1 MKKIIDIQDK
11 NLAPDDIIVYDGK
24 QWITVKKDYFL
35 GELKNKN
42 IILENQIKELKNQ
55 INELKKD
62 VSNLASILKGVI

>member
-11 NLAPDDIIVYDGK
+11 NLALDDIIIYDGK

-35 GELKNKN
+35 GELNNKN
-42 IILENQIKELKNQ
+42 VILENQIKELKNQ

-62 VSNLASILKGVI
+62 VSKLASILKGVI